1 MRDFQLP
8 GRSTVHSVNGMCAT
22 SQPLA
27 AEAAISILRAGG
39 NAVDAAI
46 AASAVLCVVEPYN
59 TGIGGDCFVLL
70 SKGGSGNII
79 GLNGSGRS
87 PKALSLEKLKSVNGT
102 LGLNSV
108 HSVTVPGAVDAW
120 ARLIEDH
127 GTMELGRVFEPA
139 IRLAEEG
146 FAVAPRI
153 GIEWN
158 FLEAHLAHDADALAQ
173 YTIDGKAPAIGDKF
187 RLPVLAQTL
196 RLIGEKGRDAFYEG
210 PLAEDMV
217 TKLRSAGGFHT
228 LEDFA
233 EAKGNYVEP
242 IRTAYRG
249 HEICEIPPSGQGITA
264 LLMLN
269 ILSRKGL
276 DGLDPHGAARF
287 HYEME
292 AARLAYDMRDR
303 YVADPDFGE
312 VPVDRLLSNEVADEL
327 AARIDPDRRIED
339 IASVRDPLNRDTIY
353 LSVVDKDRNAV
364 SFINS
369 LFFGF
374 GSGILAPKSGVMFQ
388 NRGSGFVMEE
398 GHLNCVAG
406 GKRPLHTIIPAM
418 LVEKGRAVMPFG
430 VMGGAYQA
438 VGHVH
443 VATNML
449 DYGMDVQQAIDS
461 PRAFPAGN
469 GIDVEQGIS
478 AEAREGL
485 AARGH
490 TLRNAF
496 LPHGGGQAIL
506 IDHERGTLTGG
517 SDPRKDGAA
526 VGY

>member
-1 MRDFQLP
+1 
-8 GRSTVHSVNGMCAT
+8 
-22 SQPLA
+22 
-27 AEAAISILRAGG
+27 
-39 NAVDAAI
+39 
-46 AASAVLCVVEPYN
+46 
-59 TGIGGDCFVLL
+59 
-70 SKGGSGNII
+70 
-79 GLNGSGRS
+79 
-87 PKALSLEKLKSVNGT
+87 
-102 LGLNSV
+102 
-108 HSVTVPGAVDAW
+108 
-120 ARLIEDH
+120 
-127 GTMELGRVFEPA
+127 
-139 IRLAEEG
+139 
-146 FAVAPRI
+146 
-153 GIEWN
+153 
-158 FLEAHLAHDADALAQ
+158 
-173 YTIDGKAPAIGDKF
+173 
-187 RLPVLAQTL
+187 
-196 RLIGEKGRDAFYEG
+196 
-210 PLAEDMV
+210 MV

>member
-1 MRDFQLP
+1 MRDFHLP

-70 SKGGSGNII
+70 SKEGSGKIV
-79 GLNGSGRS
+79 GFNGSGRS
-87 PKALSLEKLKSVNGT
+87 PKALSLEKLKSVGGN

-139 IRLAEEG
+139 IKLAEEG

-153 GIEWN
+153 GIEWH
-158 FLEAHLAHDADALAQ
+158 FLERHLAHDADALAQ
-173 YTIDGKAPAIGDKF
+173 YTIGGKAPAIGDKF
-187 RLPVLAQTL
+187 HLPVLAQTL
-196 RLIGEKGRDAFYEG
+196 RLIGERGRDAFYEG

-217 TKLRSAGGFHT
+217 AKLRGAGGFHT

-233 EAKGNYVEP
+233 EASGSYVEP
-242 IRTAYRG
+242 IRTRYRG
-249 HEICEIPPSGQGITA
+249 REICEIPPNGQGITA

-269 ILSRKGL
+269 ILSRTGL

-312 VPVDRLLSNEVADEL
+312 VPVDRLLSEEIADEL

-339 IASVRDPLNRDTIY
+339 IAGVRDPLNRDTIY

-374 GSGILAPKSGVMFQ
+374 GAGILAPKSGVMFQ

-398 GHLNCVAG
+398 GHRNCVAG

-418 LVEKGRAVMPFG
+418 LVESGRAVMPFG

-449 DYGMDVQQAIDS
+449 DYGMDVQQALDS
-461 PRAFPAGN
+461 PRAFPVGD

-490 TLRNAF
+490 TLRTAL
-496 LPHGGGQAIL
+496 LPHGGGQAIF
-506 IDHERGTLTGG
+506 IDHERGTLIGG